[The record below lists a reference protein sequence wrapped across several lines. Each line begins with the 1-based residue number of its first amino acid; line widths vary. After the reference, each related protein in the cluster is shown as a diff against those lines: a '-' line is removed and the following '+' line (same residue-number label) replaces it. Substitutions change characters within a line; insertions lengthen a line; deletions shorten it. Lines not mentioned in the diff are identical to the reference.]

1 MQISPLFSALLGF
14 LTILQFANGHS
25 WVEQMNVIAPNGTL
39 VGAPGFPRGN
49 SPRGAGF
56 SEGQMVHLV
65 PSGRNNVLATDTLC
79 APTQQRYEANPISPR
94 LKTTPGSAVALRYQE
109 NGHVTQPGIPAGKPK
124 GSGTVFVYMTTSPQ
138 ENESLMNVHRQ
149 WTADGKGGD
158 GRGRLIATANFD
170 DGQCYQINGGPI
182 SQQRQQEFKFLPAQ
196 PQGAN
201 LWCQSDVLLP
211 ADLQAGKPVTLYW
224 VWDWPTLPGTP
235 GLEAGKQEIYT
246 TCMDIDIVQDSSSQN
261 GVLNSKSFNFAPQD
275 IGNAAVPA
283 QMKQLGNANAVANP
297 QLIPFSGQAATGS
310 SQGKTST
317 AVKSAAPS
325 TSTTSAMATADTSA
339 AGSNSQSGANAGSPG
354 SSTTAQGGNPP
365 PVAPVPGPGGVLS
378 TPPGQNQGQ
387 GQGRGQGQGQGNGNG
402 RGPNSGSRGG
412 GNNPGT
418 AYSATAT
425 LSTLLTSTGVFA
437 PGASTPGAVPEFGT
451 GTGSSIARPGGN
463 GNGNGN
469 GRGPNTDPRPST
481 PASSNPDNAQGQ
493 ANADPRPSTPATVT
507 DAPVVTVTKDTFVTE
522 TVFVT
527 REAQRRNS
535 SESTPPRNPSTS
547 SESAVATTSLNAAAS
562 VLSAALSNSSASAG
576 AAPSTNSTST
586 AASASASTT
595 AADDKPIV
603 VRPVGKEPSLDKRKT
618 ASRPAWSHTRFNST
632 QTHAHPL
639 NGTHT
644 LNDTRSHIHPSG
656 VTGSTSANSFPVPT
670 DAAKPPCSKAH
681 PVFKLRARAPLFIL
695 PSEGDDE
702 C

>member
-1 MQISPLFSALLGF
+1 MQSSPLFNALLG
-14 LTILQFANGHS
+14 LVTLLQFANGHS

-56 SEGQMVHLV
+56 NEAQMVHLV
-65 PSGRNNVLATDTLC
+65 PSGRNNVLPTDALC
-79 APTQQRYEANPISPR
+79 APTQQKYEANPVSPR

-124 GSGTVFVYMTTSPQ
+124 GSGTVFVYATTNPQ

-201 LWCQSDVLLP
+201 LWCQSDILLP

-261 GVLNSKSFNFAPQD
+261 GVLNSKSFNFVSQD

-310 SQGKTST
+310 SQGNTS
-317 AVKSAAPS
+317 APVKSAAPS
-325 TSTTSAMATADTSA
+325 ASTPSAAATADTST
-339 AGSNSQSGANAGSPG
+339 AGSNFGTNGG
-354 SSTTAQGGNPP
+354 SSGSSSTAQGGNPP
-365 PVAPVPGPGGVLS
+365 PVVPVPGAGGVLS
-378 TPPGQNQGQ
+378 IPPSQGH
-387 GQGRGQGQGQGNGNG
+387 GQGQGNGNG
-402 RGPNSGSRGG
+402 SGNGNGRGGNRGSGRG

-418 AYSATAT
+418 PYSATT
-425 LSTLLTSTGVFA
+425 TPSSMLTSTGVFA
-437 PGASTPGAVPEFGT
+437 PGASSPGAVPEFGT
-451 GTGSSIARPGGN
+451 GTGSSIGRPGGN

-469 GRGPNTDPRPST
+469 GRGPNADPRPST
-481 PASSNPDNAQGQ
+481 PATSNTNNAQGQ
-493 ANADPRPSTPATVT
+493 ANPDPRPSTPATVT

-535 SESTPPRNPSTS
+535 SESTPSLSPSTDS
-547 SESAVATTSLNAAAS
+547 TITTASL
-562 VLSAALSNSSASAG
+562 
-576 AAPSTNSTST
+576 
-586 AASASASTT
+586 AASAT
-595 AADDKPIV
+595 AADDEPIV
-603 VRPVGKEPSLDKRKT
+603 VRPVGKASSLDKRET
-618 ASRPAWSHTRFNST
+618 ASRPAWSHARFNST
-632 QTHAHPL
+632 DPRPLNCTHSL
-639 NGTHT
+639 NGT
-644 LNDTRSHIHPSG
+644 RPHIRPSG
-656 VTGSTSANSFPVPT
+656 VTATGSANVFAVPT
-670 DAAKPPCSKAH
+670 EAAKAPCSKSH